1 MIKSILRRDD
11 SSHWYLVPLTLLD
24 DFDMLRADLE
34 NNDYP
39 SELLKLFEEKFS
51 KFIVSNIYNI
61 PLYSNVEF
69 KKIKWRDKIT
79 EIGKEQGYIEF
90 FGQLDFIEVFYI
102 IRNYKSHGEKP
113 GDKIFL
119 FLPMVNDFIEF
130 DSVVEAKKYAQ
141 IDVEKIILEKF
152 FENEK

>member
-69 KKIKWRDKIT
+69 KKIKWRDNIT
-79 EIGKEQGYIEF
+79 EIGKEQDYIEF
-90 FGQLDFIEVFYI
+90 IGQLDFIEVFYI

-119 FLPMVNDFIEF
+119 FLPMINDFIEF

-152 FENEK
+152 FENEN

>member
-69 KKIKWRDKIT
+69 KKIKWRDNIT
-79 EIGKEQGYIEF
+79 ETGKQQGYIELL
-90 FGQLDFIEVFYI
+90 GQLDFIEVFYI

-119 FLPMVNDFIEF
+119 FTPMNNDFFEF
-130 DSVVEAKKYAQ
+130 NNVEEAKKYAQ